1 MKTSTLRNIIKE
13 EISKILSEDID
24 DMGYEH
30 VIGTDN
36 EGKFYEASAII
47 NMRDEIESINDIEE
61 MSEDDYNELA

>member
-13 EISKILSEDID
+13 EISKILSD

-61 MSEDDYNELA
+61 MSEDDYNKLA

>member
-1 MKTSTLRNIIKE
+1 
-13 EISKILSEDID
+13 
-24 DMGYEH
+24 MGYEH

-47 NMRDEIESINDIEE
+47 NMRDEIETVRDIEE